1 MNCRNVVRNAFFVVR
16 KSPVV
21 TVPGFPYARDCSAV
35 KRNTPNAP
43 RQTHMYQALY
53 RKYRPQ
59 SFEDIVGQGH
69 VTSTLAREVSE
80 GRVAHAYLFA
90 GPRGTGKTTTARIL
104 AKALNC
110 ENRAPNG
117 SPDNLCES
125 CVAITEGSSLDV
137 MELDAAS
144 HNSVEDI
151 RDMRLS
157 VTTVASSANSRRVYI
172 LDEAHMLSKAAGNA
186 LLKTL
191 EEPPEHVIFVLAT
204 TEPYKLLDT
213 IRSRTQRFDFHPVG
227 VEALAAHL
235 ARLADAEGYKV
246 DAQALVAVARHS
258 GGSARDALS
267 LLEQVAALG
276 AGTVDVA
283 GVHRTL
289 GMADS
294 EVYTRLADAIAGGD
308 ARSALELVAEMASR
322 GIDLRRFIGEAIG
335 FFRGVFLAHYSPN
348 LAEVVDEPAEILE
361 GWKKASSRIGPA
373 DVLRAVDLLGEALVK
388 LREGREERLMV
399 ELAMIKLTRPE
410 TATDP
415 DALLARLERLERVQA
430 PDLKQTPDARRQ
442 TPAQEETRDAR
453 RQVPEEMPGT
463 GRQTPEQTPD
473 ARRQTPALESRTNLE
488 PRTSNSE
495 PQIADLEPQTAAPV
509 SADRL
514 NEIWPALFGGLR
526 QVLGARRWA
535 LFREATPGGIEGNSL
550 ILHVAQDFH
559 LEGLQRDA
567 ATTALVATHASD
579 LLGQTIGV
587 EFRKSGLVSPPGED
601 ALSHIELDKDR
612 LPEAPA
618 DAGDPT
624 ALLERE
630 LGATFVEEIV
640 AERD

>member
-1 MNCRNVVRNAFFVVR
+1 
-16 KSPVV
+16 
-21 TVPGFPYARDCSAV
+21 
-35 KRNTPNAP
+35 
-43 RQTHMYQALY
+43 MYQALY

-69 VTSTLAREVSE
+69 VTSTLAREVAE

-117 SPDNLCES
+117 SPDNVCDS
-125 CVAITEGSSLDV
+125 CLAITEGSSLDV
-137 MELDAAS
+137 LELDAAS

-172 LDEAHMLSKAAGNA
+172 LDEAHMLSKTAGNA

-235 ARLADAEGYKV
+235 ARLADAEGYKA
-246 DAQALVAVARHS
+246 DAAALVAVARHS

-294 EVYTRLADAIAGGD
+294 EVYTRLADAIAAGD
-308 ARSALELVAEMASR
+308 ARSALELVAELASR

-348 LAEVVDEPAEILE
+348 LAEVVDEPVEILE
-361 GWKKASSRIGPA
+361 SWKKASSRIGPA
-373 DVLRAVDLLGEALVK
+373 DVLRAVDHLGEALVK

-399 ELAMIKLTRPE
+399 ELAMIRLTRPE

-415 DALLARLERLERVQA
+415 DALLARLERLERSQA
-430 PDLKQTPDARRQ
+430 PDHKQPPAARRQTADQTPDVGRQTPNQTPDARRQ
-442 TPAQEETRDAR
+442 TPETAPSGLPVSRSP
-453 RQVPEEMPGT
+453 VTSLEP
-463 GRQTPEQTPD
+463 QTSNLGPPV
-473 ARRQTPALESRTNLE
+473 TNLE
-488 PRTSNSE
+488 PPASN
-495 PQIADLEPQTAAPV
+495 LEPI

-535 LFREATPGGIEGNSL
+535 LFREATPGGIEGDSL
-550 ILHVAQDFH
+550 ILHVAQEFH

-579 LLGQTIGV
+579 LLGQPIGV
-587 EFRKSGLVSPPGED
+587 VFRKAGELGATGQD
-601 ALSHIELDKDR
+601 ELSRLDLDKDR
-612 LPEAPA
+612 LFEAPA
-618 DAGDPT
+618 DASDPT

-640 AERD
+640 ADRD